1 MLTVLHSL
9 SDQAILA
16 ALRVSYRKVGGLRF
30 LKVGRLSLS
39 FCVTRV
45 YRPIGG

>member
-1 MLTVLHSL
+1 MHKFLHAV
-9 SDQAILA
+9 SDEAILA

-30 LKVGRLSLS
+30 LKIGRLSLS
-39 FCVTRV
+39 VCVARS